1 MVTLLKTD
9 KSPGLQILRGN
20 TWVDVPPVHGAYII
34 NLGDMLMRCAAAH
47 GASMAR
53 SASLDSRAE
62 LGSGCMRLR
71 RWTNDRFK
79 STVHRVVTPGS
90 CDRYSIAFF
99 VEPNFDAVV
108 ECLPTCCGPDN
119 PPK

>member
-9 KSPGLQILRGN
+9 SNPGLQILRAGA
-20 TWVDVPPVHGAYII
+20 WVDVPPVPGAYII
-34 NLGDMLMRCAAAH
+34 NLGDMLMRCAAPCCRHAC
-47 GASMAR
+47 AAP
-53 SASLDSRAE
+53 ACVQRAE
-62 LGSGCMRLR
+62 LSLLH

-79 STVHRVVTPGS
+79 STMHRVVTTGS